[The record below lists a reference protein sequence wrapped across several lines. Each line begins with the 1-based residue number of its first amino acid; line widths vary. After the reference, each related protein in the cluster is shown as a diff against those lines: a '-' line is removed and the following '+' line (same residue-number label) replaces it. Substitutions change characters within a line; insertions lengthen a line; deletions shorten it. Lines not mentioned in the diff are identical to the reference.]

1 MINRPPD
8 WRPFYTR
15 HQTPSTPTTAR
26 FLVYTRETERHHD
39 ALTPSILIIK
49 YMPAQ
54 CYPRHACP
62 LHGSV
67 LMQLP
72 EMVGTL
78 PALDVIVQNGRAQSM
93 QNNALYCM

>member
-49 YMPAQ
+49 YMPA
-54 CYPRHACP
+54 RNAI
-62 LHGSV
+62 
-67 LMQLP
+67 
-72 EMVGTL
+72 
-78 PALDVIVQNGRAQSM
+78 PATPARFMGRF
-93 QNNALYCM
+93 